1 MHPFALGFLAF
12 FKGIQFSMLHFKKW
26 FLVPV
31 FLWLIITVGLSFQ
44 LGNFLVPILNEWFG
58 VTKQHADLTLIEV
71 IKSGLKWGLVLFL
84 QLLFWY
90 VSSRFMKYLVL
101 LLLSPMFA
109 YLSQKTDE
117 ILTSKKYPFNLLQFL
132 SDIKRG
138 IIITLRNAFLE
149 SIIIFLGIILSV
161 FFPLFSPIVL
171 MLLFLLNSYLMAFN
185 FFDYIAER
193 KGLGVNK
200 SIRYMHSNFSTLLGF
215 GVAYNL
221 VSFVPFLD
229 WVLAPISAA
238 SGAVIADFE
247 KSGLINSKNNV

>member
-1 MHPFALGFLAF
+1 
-12 FKGIQFSMLHFKKW
+12 
-26 FLVPV
+26 
-31 FLWLIITVGLSFQ
+31 
-44 LGNFLVPILNEWFG
+44 
-58 VTKQHADLTLIEV
+58 
-71 IKSGLKWGLVLFL
+71 
-84 QLLFWY
+84 
-90 VSSRFMKYLVL
+90 MKYLVL

-117 ILTSKKYPFNLLQFL
+117 ILTTKKYPFNLLQFL

-161 FFPLFSPIVL
+161 FFPLLSPIVL
-171 MLLFLLNSYLMAFN
+171 LLLFLLNSYFMAFN

-193 KGLGVNK
+193 KRLGVNR
-200 SIRYMHSNFSTLLGF
+200 SIRYMRSNFSTLLGF

>member
-12 FKGIQFSMLHFKKW
+12 FKGIRFSMLHFKKW

-31 FLWLIITVGLSFQ
+31 FLWLLITIGLSFQ

-171 MLLFLLNSYLMAFN
+171 MLLFLLNSYFMAFN